1 MHSKAMVRG
10 ALLIALALVLQSIRI
25 VLPMPQLLSTFVIGT
40 LVHMMM
46 ILTLKVVGLPT
57 AFLLGLLLPMS
68 AYLQGQILL
77 PFLIPVVWVG
87 NLLFIFLIY
96 WLGENR
102 KLAIVM
108 PAACKAVLMCVAAWL
123 IVSFV
128 QIPSVSVQRAVIFAM
143 SVPQFITGVIGV
155 MLSYRIMLSIHKI
168 M

>member
-1 MHSKAMVRG
+1 
-10 ALLIALALVLQSIRI
+10 
-25 VLPMPQLLSTFVIGT
+25 MPQLLSTFVIGT

-96 WLGENR
+96 WLGGNR

-123 IVSFV
+123 IVSFDSKR
-128 QIPSVSVQRAVIFAM
+128 ICAAGSNFCYECTTIHHGCNWCYAFISHYAVH
-143 SVPQFITGVIGV
+143 S
-155 MLSYRIMLSIHKI
+155 
-168 M
+168 

>member
-1 MHSKAMVRG
+1 MRSKAMVRG

-87 NLLFIFLIY
+87 NLLFIFLI
-96 WLGENR
+96 LNIG
-102 KLAIVM
+102 K
-108 PAACKAVLMCVAAWL
+108 
-123 IVSFV
+123 
-128 QIPSVSVQRAVIFAM
+128 VI
-143 SVPQFITGVIGV
+143 
-155 MLSYRIMLSIHKI
+155 LYLLL
-168 M
+168 

>member
-96 WLGENR
+96 WLGGGPQAGNCYAGR
-102 KLAIVM
+102 LQGCVNVCSGVVDCKLCADSKRIC
-108 PAACKAVLMCVAAWL
+108 AAGSNFCYECTTIHHGCNWCYAFISHYAVH
-123 IVSFV
+123 S
-128 QIPSVSVQRAVIFAM
+128 
-143 SVPQFITGVIGV
+143 
-155 MLSYRIMLSIHKI
+155 
-168 M
+168 

>member
-87 NLLFIFLIY
+87 NLLFYIFDL
-96 WLGENR
+96 
-102 KLAIVM
+102 LAGGTASWQLLYRP
-108 PAACKAVLMCVAAWL
+108 PARLC
-123 IVSFV
+123 
-128 QIPSVSVQRAVIFAM
+128 
-143 SVPQFITGVIGV
+143 
-155 MLSYRIMLSIHKI
+155 
-168 M
+168 